1 MKTRVCFFLLA
12 AGFSF
17 NPYPAAFAQAPVFEK
32 EEAFLFL
39 AKNAVVT
46 SETKSLEVRYRLPR
60 AGKVSISI
68 YNSAGERVR
77 LLLETEIVPDKEE
90 TVSWDLKNDQAEPVA
105 SGVYLVHLEAP
116 GWVLQGKVLIVR

>member
-1 MKTRVCFFLLA
+1 MKTRVCFFLLVV
-12 AGFSF
+12 GFSF
-17 NPYPAAFAQAPVFEK
+17 SPYPAVFAQAPAFEK

-39 AKNAVVT
+39 AKNAVVM

-60 AGKVSISI
+60 SGKVSISV

-77 LLLETEIVPDKEE
+77 LLVDSEVIPDKEE
-90 TVSWDLKNDQAEPVA
+90 TVHWNLENDQAEPVA

-116 GWVLQGKVLIVR
+116 GWVLQGKVLVIR